1 MAGGSLVGADG
12 IAAVGAPPAAAG
24 SPAMAGGPRP
34 ESSGHTAADAPARPA
49 ECVRRVV
56 DGAPAARRRKV
67 LVLAALTVLVAV
79 SFLFSLTLGRYDMD
93 FGQVLA
99 LVAAPFSGAA
109 DASAADANVFLT
121 IRLPRVLAALVV
133 GAALSGA
140 GCAFQGIFKNPM
152 VSPDLLGAS
161 AGACFGAALGI
172 LLSFGSVGVEV
183 AAFVAGV
190 AAVLVSYGLSSVIGR
205 RMGGVLVLVLSGLVV
220 GNLFQ
225 AFTSAVKFLAD
236 PNSQLPEITFWL
248 MGGLSSVREG
258 DLVGLL
264 AAFAVG
270 TVGIMVLRWRLNV
283 MALGD
288 EEALSLGVNVKRTRL
303 AVISCATLLT
313 SASVAVAGMVGWV
326 GLIVPHLARFLV
338 GSDHRVLVPASMLL
352 GGAFLML
359 VDDVCRS
366 VYTTEIPLS
375 ILTAILG
382 APLFVYLVC
391 RQRRTL

>member
-1 MAGGSLVGADG
+1 MAADPLAVA
-12 IAAVGAPPAAAG
+12 AAVDELPAARSAAPAC
-24 SPAMAGGPRP
+24 SPAENPVRAASDRT
-34 ESSGHTAADAPARPA
+34 SGTAPARA
-49 ECVRRVV
+49 SGRALSAA
-56 DGAPAARRRKV
+56 DGTPAARRRKALVLIALAV
-67 LVLAALTVLVAV
+67 LVVA

-99 LVAAPFSGAA
+99 LFAAPFSGAA
-109 DASAADANVFLT
+109 EATDANVFFT

-172 LLSFGSVGVEV
+172 LLSFGSLGVEI

-205 RMGGVLVLVLSGLVV
+205 RMSGVLVLVLSGLVV

-258 DLVGLL
+258 DLAGLL

-270 TVGIMVLRWRLNV
+270 AVGIMVLRWRLNV

-303 AVISCATLLT
+303 AVIACATLLT

-338 GSDHRVLVPASMLL
+338 GSDHRALVPASMLL

-366 VYTTEIPLS
+366 IYTTEIPLS

-382 APLFVYLVC
+382 APLFVYLIC
-391 RQRRTL
+391 RQRKSL

>member
-1 MAGGSLVGADG
+1 MAAEPLVGT
-12 IAAVGAPPAAAG
+12 AAVARDEL
-24 SPAMAGGPRP
+24 SPACSA
-34 ESSGHTAADAPARPA
+34 APACAPVEGSVRTARKLGGTPA
-49 ECVRRVV
+49 KGLVRVPSAA
-56 DGAPAARRRKV
+56 DGAPSVRRRK
-67 LVLAALTVLVAV
+67 ALVLVALTALV
-79 SFLFSLTLGRYDMD
+79 VASFLFSLTLGRYDMD
-93 FGQVLA
+93 FGQLLA
-99 LVAAPFSGAA
+99 LLAAPFSG
-109 DASAADANVFLT
+109 SAEATDANVFFT

-172 LLSFGSVGVEV
+172 LLSFGSLGIEI
-183 AAFVAGV
+183 AAFAAGV

-205 RMGGVLVLVLSGLVV
+205 RMSGVLVLVLSGLVV

-303 AVISCATLLT
+303 AVIACATLLT

-338 GSDHRVLVPASMLL
+338 GSDHRALVPASMLL

-382 APLFVYLVC
+382 APLFVYLIC
-391 RQRRTL
+391 RQRKSL

>member
-1 MAGGSLVGADG
+1 MTAGRDAVVRDEKGLREQCARAPRAAEGV
-12 IAAVGAPPAAAG
+12 AAV
-24 SPAMAGGPRP
+24 
-34 ESSGHTAADAPARPA
+34 
-49 ECVRRVV
+49 
-56 DGAPAARRRKV
+56 RRRRAV
-67 LVLAALTVLVAV
+67 ALAALSVIAVASCV
-79 SFLFSLTLGRYDMD
+79 FSLTLGRYDLD

-99 LVAAPFSGAA
+99 LLASPFSEAGAGV
-109 DASAADANVFLT
+109 DANVFFT
-121 IRLPRVLAALVV
+121 IRFPRVAAALLI

-172 LLSFGSVGVEV
+172 LLSFGSAGMEL
-183 AAFVAGV
+183 AAFAMGVVAV
-190 AAVLVSYGLSSVIGR
+190 ASSYLLSSVLGR
-205 RMGGVLVLVLSGLVV
+205 RLGGVLVLVLSGLVV

-248 MGGLSSVREG
+248 MGGLANVREA
-258 DLVGLL
+258 DLLGLG
-264 AAFAVG
+264 AAFTIGAMG
-270 TVGIMVLRWRLNV
+270 LMALRWRINV

-288 EEALSLGVNVKRTRL
+288 DEARSLGIDVKRTRL
-303 AVISCATLLT
+303 AVIGCATLLT

-338 GSDHRVLVPASMLL
+338 GSDYRVLLPASMLL
-352 GGAFLML
+352 GGSFLVL

-366 VYTTEIPLS
+366 IYTTEIPLT

-382 APLFVYLVC
+382 APLFVYLIC
-391 RQRRTL
+391 RQRKSS

>member
-1 MAGGSLVGADG
+1 MRGGAVEKRAHSAADG
-12 IAAVGAPPAAAG
+12 SA
-24 SPAMAGGPRP
+24 
-34 ESSGHTAADAPARPA
+34 
-49 ECVRRVV
+49 
-56 DGAPAARRRKV
+56 AARRRKWVCIV
-67 LVLAALTVLVAV
+67 LLSVLLVVVFA
-79 SFLFSLTLGRYDMD
+79 FSLCLGRYRVDM
-93 FGQVLA
+93 GELA
-99 LVAAPFSGAA
+99 SLLPWPAQDADPGATL
-109 DASAADANVFLT
+109 SANVFFT
-121 IRLPRVLAALVV
+121 IRMPRVLAALVV

-183 AAFVAGV
+183 AAFVMGIVAV
-190 AAVLVSYGLSSVIGR
+190 AASYALSSVIGR
-205 RMGGVLVLVLSGLVV
+205 RMGGVLVLVLSGLVI

-225 AFTSAVKFLAD
+225 AFTSGMKFLAD

-258 DLVGLL
+258 DLAGLL
-264 AAFAVG
+264 AAFFVG
-270 TVGIMVLRWRLNV
+270 LVGLLALRWRINV

-288 EEALSLGVNVKRTRL
+288 DEAQSLGIDVRATRL
-303 AVISCATLLT
+303 LVIAFATLLT

-338 GSDHRVLVPASMLL
+338 GADHRALIPASMLM
-352 GGAFLML
+352 GGSFLLL
-359 VDDVCRS
+359 VDDVCRCI
-366 VYTTEIPLS
+366 YTTEIPLS

-382 APLFVYLVC
+382 APLFVYLIC
-391 RQRRTL
+391 RQRRAS

>member
-1 MAGGSLVGADG
+1 MAARPERGAS
-12 IAAVGAPPAAAG
+12 APPEPGARAARSDGAAAAPP
-24 SPAMAGGPRP
+24 SLAG
-34 ESSGHTAADAPARPA
+34 ARA
-49 ECVRRVV
+49 H
-56 DGAPAARRRKV
+56 RRRTA
-67 LVLAALTVLVAV
+67 LVLAALTVAAAAV
-79 SFLFSLTLGRYDMD
+79 FVFSLTLGRYSLDIGQALSLLAVP
-93 FGQVLA
+93 FGGE
-99 LVAAPFSGAA
+99 APS
-109 DASAADANVFLT
+109 SADANVFFT
-121 IRLPRVLAALVV
+121 IRLPRVLAALIV

-172 LLSFGSVGVEV
+172 LLSFGSVGMEL
-183 AAFVAGV
+183 AAFAMGV
-190 AAVLVSYGLSSVIGR
+190 AAVAVSYTLSAVIGR

-248 MGGLSSVREG
+248 MGGLSNVREG
-258 DLVGLL
+258 DLFGL
-264 AAFAVG
+264 AVAFAAG
-270 TVGIMVLRWRLNV
+270 TAGIMALRWRINV

-288 EEALSLGVNVKRTRL
+288 DEARSLGVDVRRTRL
-303 AVISCATLLT
+303 AVIGCATLLT

-338 GSDHRVLVPASMLL
+338 GSDHRALVPASMLL
-352 GGAFLML
+352 GGAFLLL

-366 VYTTEIPLS
+366 IYTTEIPLS
-375 ILTAILG
+375 ILTAVLG
-382 APLFVYLVC
+382 APLFVYLIC
-391 RQRRTL
+391 RQRGRS

>member
-1 MAGGSLVGADG
+1 ML
-12 IAAVGAPPAAAG
+12 IALA
-24 SPAMAGGPRP
+24 
-34 ESSGHTAADAPARPA
+34 
-49 ECVRRVV
+49 
-56 DGAPAARRRKV
+56 V
-67 LVLAALTVLVAV
+67 LVVA

-99 LVAAPFSGAA
+99 LFAAPFS
-109 DASAADANVFLT
+109 SAAEATDANVFFT

-172 LLSFGSVGVEV
+172 LLSFGSLGVEI

-190 AAVLVSYGLSSVIGR
+190 AAVFVSYGLSSVIGR
-205 RMGGVLVLVLSGLVV
+205 RMSGVLVLVLSGLVV

-258 DLVGLL
+258 DLAGLL

-270 TVGIMVLRWRLNV
+270 AVGIMVLRWRLNV

-303 AVISCATLLT
+303 AVIACATLLT

-338 GSDHRVLVPASMLL
+338 GSDHRALVPASMLL

-366 VYTTEIPLS
+366 IYTTEIPLS

-382 APLFVYLVC
+382 APLFVYLIC
-391 RQRRTL
+391 RQRKSL

>member
-1 MAGGSLVGADG
+1 MGGMRGNDTRPAPAQAGGSFAG
-12 IAAVGAPPAAAG
+12 AAA
-24 SPAMAGGPRP
+24 
-34 ESSGHTAADAPARPA
+34 ARA
-49 ECVRRVV
+49 
-56 DGAPAARRRKV
+56 RKV
-67 LVLAALTVLVAV
+67 AAIVALVVILVAALL
-79 SFLFSLTLGRYDMD
+79 LSLTLGRYNMD
-93 FGQVLA
+93 LMAVVSLLASPVTGQEV
-99 LVAAPFSGAA
+99 S
-109 DASAADANVFLT
+109 SADANVFFT
-121 IRLPRVLAALVV
+121 IRLPRVLAALLV

-172 LLSFGSVGVEV
+172 LLSFGGVGIELAAFAMGIAAV
-183 AAFVAGV
+183 AA
-190 AAVLVSYGLSSVIGR
+190 SYLLSVVIGR

-258 DLVGLL
+258 DLFGLA

-270 TVGIMVLRWRLNV
+270 CVGLMALRWRINV

-288 EEALSLGVNVKRTRL
+288 DEARSLGVDVRRTRL
-303 AVISCATLLT
+303 AVIAFATLLT

-338 GSDHRVLVPASMLL
+338 GSDNRALLPASMLL
-352 GGAFLML
+352 GGTFLLL

-366 VYTTEIPLS
+366 IYTTEIPLS

-382 APLFVYLVC
+382 APLFVYLIC
-391 RQRRTL
+391 RRRSAS

>member
-1 MAGGSLVGADG
+1 MGGLHRKKPRSAAAQAGGSFAGAG
-12 IAAVGAPPAAAG
+12 AARARKAAA
-24 SPAMAGGPRP
+24 
-34 ESSGHTAADAPARPA
+34 
-49 ECVRRVV
+49 
-56 DGAPAARRRKV
+56 
-67 LVLAALTVLVAV
+67 LAVLVAI
-79 SFLFSLTLGRYDMD
+79 LAAALLLSLALGRYDMD
-93 FGQVLA
+93 LAGIVSLLASPLTGQET
-99 LVAAPFSGAA
+99 S
-109 DASAADANVFLT
+109 SADANVFFT
-121 IRLPRVLAALVV
+121 IRLPRVLAALLV

-172 LLSFGSVGVEV
+172 LLSFGGVGVEL
-183 AAFVAGV
+183 AAFAMGI
-190 AAVLVSYGLSSVIGR
+190 AAVTASYLLSVAIGR

-225 AFTSAVKFLAD
+225 AFTSGVKFLAD

-258 DLVGLL
+258 DLAGLA
-264 AAFAVG
+264 AAFAIG
-270 TVGIMVLRWRLNV
+270 CAGLMALRWRINV

-288 EEALSLGVNVKRTRL
+288 DEARSLGIDVRRTRL
-303 AVISCATLLT
+303 AVIGFATLLT

-338 GSDHRVLVPASMLL
+338 GSDHRALLPASMLL
-352 GGAFLML
+352 GGTFLL
-359 VDDVCRS
+359 AVDDVCRS
-366 VYTTEIPLS
+366 IYTTEIPLS

-382 APLFVYLVC
+382 APLFVYLIC
-391 RQRRTL
+391 RQRSAS